1 MKYNKKRRNVQ
12 EDICMG
18 VEVLHCDQLDKVPV
32 TP

>member
-18 VEVLHCDQLDKVPV
+18 VEVLHCDKLDKVPV
-32 TP
+32 SP

>member
-18 VEVLHCDQLDKVPV
+18 AEVLRCAQHDKVPV
-32 TP
+32 SP